1 MTLWTAKRSKTAQMC
16 LVILSIK
23 TDHFATKPLVRVDC
37 IDEQCKFELY
47 AVRKIALLIK
57 T

>member
-1 MTLWTAKRSKTAQMC
+1 MTLRTAKRSKTAQMF
-16 LVILSIK
+16 LVILFIK